1 MTAEYEPTAEQ
12 AWLMTKLLEQAV
24 EAARALPPEMQEAY
38 VTAAA
43 GLLTELFHLNGCRLY
58 RTGHPLAFCLFWLK
72 YLPGTNQ
79 EQSVAFLGHLQR
91 FI

>member
-1 MTAEYEPTAEQ
+1 MHESEREVTAEYEPTAEQ

-43 GLLTELFHLNGCRLY
+43 FQ
-58 RTGHPLAFCLFWLK
+58 PPQACLPS
-72 YLPGTNQ
+72 Y
-79 EQSVAFLGHLQR
+79 

>member
-1 MTAEYEPTAEQ
+1 VTAEYEPTAEQ

-43 GLLTELFHLNGCRLY
+43 FQPPQCELFAGLRLHHLLSAGFKLIWRY
-58 RTGHPLAFCLFWLK
+58 RDAVVLTANLFRNFC
-72 YLPGTNQ
+72 G
-79 EQSVAFLGHLQR
+79 
-91 FI
+91 

>member
-43 GLLTELFHLNGCRLY
+43 FQ
-58 RTGHPLAFCLFWLK
+58 PPQACLPS
-72 YLPGTNQ
+72 Y
-79 EQSVAFLGHLQR
+79 

>member
-1 MTAEYEPTAEQ
+1 
-12 AWLMTKLLEQAV
+12 MTKLLEQAV
-24 EAARALPPEMQEAY
+24 EAARALPPEMQEASRRFSA
-38 VTAAA
+38 TA

-58 RTGHPLAFCLFWLK
+58 RTGHPLAFCLFGL
-72 YLPGTNQ
+72 TNQ